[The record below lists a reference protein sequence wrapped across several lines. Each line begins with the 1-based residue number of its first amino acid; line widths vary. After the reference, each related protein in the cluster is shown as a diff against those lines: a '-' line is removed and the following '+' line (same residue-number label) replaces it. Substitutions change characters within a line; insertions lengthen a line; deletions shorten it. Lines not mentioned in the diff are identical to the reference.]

1 MKRALY
7 YLWFVLANDVGIYT
21 LVQALVS
28 NCSHGKSAEPGVLTE
43 ITVTTKKYI
52 GYGKIEAKELKK
64 PYQFN
69 S

>member
-1 MKRALY
+1 M
-7 YLWFVLANDVGIYT
+7 GIYT
-21 LVQALVS
+21 HVQALVS

-64 PYQFN
+64 PYLFN